1 MSEAYLTN
9 WSFRGEIPD
18 TRNRFH
24 DTALREARIAS
35 EYHSSPAHGDVSA
48 APARMSFV
56 ARLRLALGGPAA
68 TEGCNC
74 PA

>member
-9 WSFRGEIPD
+9 WSFGGDTPD

-24 DTALREARIAS
+24 ETALREARVAT
-35 EYHSSPAHGDVSA
+35 ERRALVPESPAQA
-48 APARMSFV
+48 SFLT
-56 ARLRLALGGPAA
+56 RLRLAFAGQTAA
-68 TEGCNC
+68 TEACNC

>member
-9 WSFRGEIPD
+9 WSFGGDTPD

-24 DTALREARIAS
+24 ETALREARIAS
-35 EYHSSPAHGDVSA
+35 DYRQVEPAIPGQA
-48 APARMSFV
+48 SFMT
-56 ARLRLALGGPAA
+56 RLRLAFTGRQA
-68 TEGCNC
+68 TTEACSC